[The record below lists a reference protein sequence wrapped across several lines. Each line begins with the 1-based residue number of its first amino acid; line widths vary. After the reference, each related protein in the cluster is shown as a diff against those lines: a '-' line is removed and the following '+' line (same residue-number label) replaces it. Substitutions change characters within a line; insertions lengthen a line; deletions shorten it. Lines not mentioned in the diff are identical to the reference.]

1 MSGELIFAAI
11 VLGTI
16 TSVVAQFRGRNG
28 FAWFLLGT
36 LFPAFALLVV
46 AVMPK
51 ENSDSSPTPD
61 SHVKCPDC
69 KELVLKE
76 AVVCKH
82 CKCKLVPQP

>member
-1 MSGELIFAAI
+1 MSAELIVAAV
-11 VLGTI
+11 VLGII

-46 AVMPK
+46 AVMPVEK
-51 ENSDSSPTPD
+51 PDNSPTPET
-61 SHVKCPDC
+61 HVRCPDC

-76 AVVCKH
+76 AIVCKH
-82 CKCKLVPQP
+82 CKCKLVPQA